1 MKAKILVDFQI
12 YINVP
17 LIVSLQKQIVS
28 LQKQLLLIK
37 TETFTIGVF

>member
-1 MKAKILVDFQI
+1 MKAKILADFQI

-17 LIVSLQKQIVS
+17 LIVS

-37 TETFTIGVF
+37 TETFTIDVF